1 MKRIILGFS
10 LVFCVFMIS
19 LLNAQAN
26 AVSYETDSAIW
37 QNKMSSFQT
46 EFLFGTN
53 NLNNLNVEILSTQ
66 ELKETQGEF
75 WGNWFFKWMKFPPVP
90 VCSICVLRK

>member
-19 LLNAQAN
+19 PLNAQEN

-53 NLNNLNVEILSTQ
+53 NLN
-66 ELKETQGEF
+66 ETQGEF